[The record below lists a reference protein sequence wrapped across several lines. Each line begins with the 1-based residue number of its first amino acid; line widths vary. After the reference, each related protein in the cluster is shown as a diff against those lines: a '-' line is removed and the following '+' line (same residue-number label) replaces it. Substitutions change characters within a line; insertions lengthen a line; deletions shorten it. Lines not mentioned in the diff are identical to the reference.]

1 MIAGLLRRNHVAESH
16 RGSNLLETRVQNK
29 RARQAYTVLNHL
41 GANQYQ
47 KFYCE
52 TENIWVSCGDSVQF
66 GDFEDQGDRRF
77 GQLTAI
83 LIDASGNACM
93 RIALFERSHHPTP
106 TALDNITPRFKLVSG
121 PASSIFVEAVRND
134 VWVGPYCTQPDFDDV
149 LCVYHCPWMAILK

>member
-134 VWVGPYCTQPDFDDV
+134 VWVGPYCTQPDFDNV
-149 LCVYHCPWMAILK
+149 LCVYHCPWMTISK